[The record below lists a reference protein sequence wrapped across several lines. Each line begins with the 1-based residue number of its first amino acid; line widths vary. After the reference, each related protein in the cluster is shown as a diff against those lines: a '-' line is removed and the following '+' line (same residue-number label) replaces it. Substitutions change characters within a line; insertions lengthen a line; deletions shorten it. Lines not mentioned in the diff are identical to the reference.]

1 MEERP
6 NNQEPLH
13 HNGGLDMSLIANILY
28 LIFLSILLYLIVRP
42 IQFLVMVLEGV
53 FNFILG
59 KK

>member
-1 MEERP
+1 
-6 NNQEPLH
+6 
-13 HNGGLDMSLIANILY
+13 MSLIANILY

-42 IQFLVMVLEGV
+42 IQFIVIVLEGV